1 MSAGGRAGASRKQV
15 EALEAR
21 VDTLESTG
29 QYDEAIAVLGEL
41 EALTGEDQ
49 RWHVAWMQVLAGR
62 RGEADAIWAAL
73 EREHPGDP
81 TVPFL
86 AGNAHAEAGEPD
98 VAAGLFARA
107 LDLALHGG
115 SDGETLRQ
123 IVAARAEA
131 LADAG
136 LEPGPVDEAARL
148 ALARAAAQG
157 ADTPVATPY
166 FPRAEFEAALE
177 AFPTFADDWRE
188 DGHAGYALELDRRM
202 RAVAPGAPRHPV
214 VVPLTVADLRAR
226 SEAAELDPDAAEA
239 RARAAYEIA
248 QEGGAIAWPPGRNE
262 PCWCGSGSK
271 YKKCCG
277 R

>member
-1 MSAGGRAGASRKQV
+1 MAAKDAKAI

-21 VDTLESTG
+21 IDTLEQTG

-41 EALTGEDQ
+41 QELTGEDQ
-49 RWHVAWMQVLAGR
+49 RWHVAWMHVLAGR
-62 RGEADAIWAAL
+62 KGEADAIWAAL
-73 EREHPGDP
+73 ERDHPGDP

-86 AGNAHAEAGEPD
+86 AGSAHAEADEPA
-98 VAAGLFARA
+98 VAAELFGHA
-107 LDLALHGG
+107 LTLALRSGA
-115 SDGETLRQ
+115 DGDTLRQ
-123 IVAARAEA
+123 IVGERTQA

-136 LEPGPVDEAARL
+136 LEPEAIDEAARL

-166 FPRAEFEAALE
+166 FPADEFALAVEAW
-177 AFPTFADDWRE
+177 PSFAADWAD
-188 DGHAGYALELDRRM
+188 DGHAAYALELDRRM

-214 VVPLTVADLRAR
+214 VAPLTVERVRALAQANDFD
-226 SEAAELDPDAAEA
+226 EDAAEA
-239 RARAAYEIA
+239 RARAAYDVA
-248 QEGGAIAWPPGRNE
+248 QEGGALAWPPGRND
-262 PCWCGSGSK
+262 PCWCGSGKK